1 MSLLFGLAVD
11 SGGVDGGGVD
21 GGGGVGGDDVDPRG
35 RWTDDEDVLVRAL
48 VTQHGASSWSTIAL
62 QVPGRSG
69 KQCRER

>member
-1 MSLLFGLAVD
+1 
-11 SGGVDGGGVD
+11 
-21 GGGGVGGDDVDPRG
+21 
-35 RWTDDEDVLVRAL
+35 VLVRAL